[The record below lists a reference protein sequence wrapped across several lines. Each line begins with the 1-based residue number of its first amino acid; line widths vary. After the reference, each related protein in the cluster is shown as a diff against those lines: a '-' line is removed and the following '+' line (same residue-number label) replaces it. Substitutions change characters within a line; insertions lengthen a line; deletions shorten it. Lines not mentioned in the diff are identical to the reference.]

1 MLVTP
6 PALGKQLSL
15 AVGLLRRLLKPFHLK
30 TFGRDFHI
38 SWEDIFAH
46 IHFQQRKE
54 SLKGEKSKTPPAF
67 LMAAKKGLER
77 ACLVSERD
85 TKKYSLAL
93 DR

>member
-1 MLVTP
+1 VTP

-15 AVGLLRRLLKPFHLK
+15 AVGLLRRLLKPLHLK
-30 TFGRDFHI
+30 IFGGDFCR
-38 SWEDIFAH
+38 SQEDVFTH

-54 SLKGEKSKTPPAF
+54 FTGGKNPSKTPPAF